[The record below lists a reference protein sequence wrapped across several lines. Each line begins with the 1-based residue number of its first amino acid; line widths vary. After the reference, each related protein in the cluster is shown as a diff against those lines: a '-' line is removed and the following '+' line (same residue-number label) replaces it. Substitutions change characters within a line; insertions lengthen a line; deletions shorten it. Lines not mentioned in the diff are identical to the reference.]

1 MPLKAQSHVSGSWVE
16 YGTFTL
22 DPASIA
28 AASQGISTVTVTGA
42 KTGDLVFVNAEALDN
57 RIAVVGA
64 KVTATDTVSVYIN
77 NMYDA
82 TTAIDGTS
90 KTYSYIL
97 VHLS

>member
-1 MPLKAQSHVSGSWVE
+1 MPTKAFSHFTGGDVE
-16 YGTFTL
+16 FGTFTL

-42 KTGDLVFVNAEALDN
+42 KVGDLVFVNAEALEN

-77 NMYDA
+77 NMFDS
-82 TTAIDGTS
+82 TTAVDGVS
-90 KTYSYIL
+90 KTYSYML
-97 VHLS
+97 VHMS